1 MITYISHGNSGSVR
15 SRFGAFM
22 NRKDRMFRKSVL
34 FLFSMFLASGISM
47 PVYAALPVD
56 SLLQPLQPP
65 EIGSYILK
73 ETGSSKVFMVKDS
86 EKTIQPASLT
96 KILTSIIALESGQLD
111 DEVVITKEAT
121 MVEPSK
127 AGFKPGERILLRDLV
142 KAAMVSSSNDAAFA
156 IGIHLEGSVPR
167 FVRKMNR
174 KARDIGMR
182 HSVFTNPAGFDK
194 RVYAGNVSTAE
205 DLVKLTEYAIRNR
218 KFNEIAS
225 LESVLVTERSSNKI
239 YLLKTH
245 NKLLG
250 KYPYAVGIKTGFTRS
265 AGKCLIAR
273 AKKENKDMLLVLL
286 DAKGDRWS
294 IAEQMFE
301 SAFTPP
307 FQAYQ

>member
-1 MITYISHGNSGSVR
+1 MSRKIRIFRRSVIALL
-15 SRFGAFM
+15 SI
-22 NRKDRMFRKSVL
+22 L
-34 FLFSMFLASGISM
+34 FTVGISR
-47 PVYAALPVD
+47 PVYAELPID
-56 SLLQPLQPP
+56 SLLQPSQPP

-96 KILTSIIALESGQLD
+96 KILTSVIALESGQLD

-121 MVEPSK
+121 LVEPSK

-156 IGIHLEGSVPR
+156 IGIHLEGSIPR

-194 RVYAGNVSTAE
+194 KIYAGNISTAE
-205 DLVKLTEYAIRNR
+205 DLLKLTEYAIKNR

-225 LESVLVTERSSNKI
+225 LESVLITEKGSNKI

-301 SAFTPP
+301 SAFAPSFP
-307 FQAYQ
+307 DYR